1 MEDKEFSLKDDVI
14 DVEWCA
20 KHGLEVPKGRKYR
33 IKVDGK
39 PYEVRDE
46 CMTGKEILVLA
57 GKNPPERYQLN
68 MVLHGG
74 KVVKVGL
81 EEKVCFTKPGCE
93 KFTTIPLDQTE
104 GESRKRDFPL
114 SADDHAFMDGLGLQ
128 WDAIEAQGG
137 RWVVVYDYPVPSGYT
152 VETVTAA
159 IRMVPGYPAAP
170 LDMVYF
176 SPALARR
183 DGQPINAVSMVNI
196 DGNIYQQWSRHR
208 TGENPWRPGIDD
220 LSTQFMLATWWL
232 EQEFEKRLNHAV

>member
-1 MEDKEFSLKDDVI
+1 
-14 DVEWCA
+14 
-20 KHGLEVPKGRKYR
+20 
-33 IKVDGK
+33 
-39 PYEVRDE
+39 
-46 CMTGKEILVLA
+46 MTGKEILVLA